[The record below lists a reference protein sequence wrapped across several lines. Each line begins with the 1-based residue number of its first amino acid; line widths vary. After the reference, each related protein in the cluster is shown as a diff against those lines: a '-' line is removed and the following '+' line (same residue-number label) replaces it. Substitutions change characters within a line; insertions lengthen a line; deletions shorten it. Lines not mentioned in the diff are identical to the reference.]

1 MAKGRSL
8 LVWLHVVTSVGW
20 MSQAIALFALLS
32 YGLNADRPA
41 TRHSAYT
48 MAEVLDTHVLLYL
61 ANGSAFTGLMLAAL
75 TPWGYFRY
83 WWVLV
88 KFAITVSQLTLGI
101 VLLSPA
107 LAAAA
112 AGRETQIGRLTAA
125 SLLMVSA
132 IAFQAW
138 ISVAKPWPR
147 TPWSRRD
154 RADRLARRQLL
165 AQPRP
170 AVRGAARGTPGWLYM
185 AATVIPV
192 TDYLLWTGLFGVP
205 MPALQLLAALSLPIW
220 RARRARM
227 AQPAPA

>member
-20 MSQAIALFALLS
+20 MSQALALFTLLS
-32 YGLNADRPA
+32 YGLAADHPA
-41 TRHSAYT
+41 ARHSAFA

-88 KFAITVSQLTLGI
+88 KFAITVSQLALGI
-101 VLLSPA
+101 GLLSPA

-112 AGRETQIGRLTAA
+112 AGRETPVGGLAAA

-138 ISVAKPWPR
+138 ISVAKPWSR
-147 TPWSRRD
+147 TPW
-154 RADRLARRQLL
+154 
-165 AQPRP
+165 AQRP
-170 AVRGAARGTPGWLYM
+170 APRSAPGWLYL
-185 AATVIPV
+185 AAAAIPV
-192 TDYLLWTGLFGVP
+192 IDYLLGTVLLGVP
-205 MPALQLLAALSLPIW
+205 MPALQLLAALSSPIW
-220 RARRARM
+220 RAR
-227 AQPAPA
+227 